1 MQNIVTN
8 APLFSIIVPIYGVE
22 KYLRNCLNSILNQT
36 FHDYEVILVDDG
48 SKDDS
53 PKICDEFVSI
63 DFRFKVI
70 HKTNGGLVSARQ
82 AGVHLAK
89 GKFIVCIDGDDW
101 IGLNYLKSFAEIVI
115 KYKPDVVVCGR
126 TTFICNNSRKIVSG
140 WQTGFYDRQKIET
153 EIFPSLLQTSK
164 ATYFPPSLW
173 AKAFKRS
180 IYQQQQLID
189 TIVNMGEDT
198 ACTIPTIYHSQS
210 LYISDE
216 CDYFYRINPSSMTQ
230 NRKPFMT
237 DGPRIIYNHLLK
249 QLDIDKFDFQ
259 EQLYRKTVRGLFS
272 VVKTQFYK
280 KQSFWKTRREIIAL
294 IQEEPYKE
302 CLKNCTFSGNFAAI
316 IMVFCLRK
324 HFMLPIYLFSRLK

>member
-8 APLFSIIVPIYGVE
+8 IPLFSIIVPIYGVE

-89 GKFIVCIDGDDW
+89 GKFIVCVDGDDW
-101 IGLNYLKSFAEIVI
+101 IGLNYLKSFAEIII
-115 KYKPDVVVCGR
+115 KHKPDVIVCGR
-126 TTFICNNSRKIVSG
+126 TTFVCNNSRKKVSG

-173 AKAFKRS
+173 AKAFKGPFTS
-180 IYQQQQLID
+180 
-189 TIVNMGEDT
+189 N
-198 ACTIPTIYHSQS
+198 SS
-210 LYISDE
+210 L
-216 CDYFYRINPSSMTQ
+216 
-230 NRKPFMT
+230 
-237 DGPRIIYNHLLK
+237 
-249 QLDIDKFDFQ
+249 
-259 EQLYRKTVRGLFS
+259 
-272 VVKTQFYK
+272 
-280 KQSFWKTRREIIAL
+280 L
-294 IQEEPYKE
+294 IQLLTWVKILLVQFQP
-302 CLKNCTFSGNFAAI
+302 FI
-316 IMVFCLRK
+316 IHSLF
-324 HFMLPIYLFSRLK
+324 IYLMSVIIFIELIHYQ